1 MVIMS
6 DPFDIADRVA
16 MVTGASQGLGRAFAM
31 TLARRG
37 AKVCLAARSAAR
49 LDKVLDDI
57 SKAGGAAHAVAL
69 DVLDHDSIN
78 AAVTEAERHLGAIDI
93 LVNNAGVAVQKPFL
107 EQSEADWDAVV
118 DTNLKGAFLVTQSV
132 ARGMAERR
140 SGTIINIASMM
151 AHATI
156 TQLTPYAASKG
167 GLAQMTRNMAL
178 ELARYGI
185 RVNAIA
191 PGYIGTE
198 MTDAFFGSPAGL
210 RVISEIPMRRLGA
223 TEDLEGPLML
233 LCSDASRYMT
243 GATVLVDGGFLLR

>member
-1 MVIMS
+1 MN
-6 DPFDIADRVA
+6 DLFDIAGRVA
-16 MVTGASQGLGRAFAM
+16 MVTGASQGLGRRFAM
-31 TLARRG
+31 ILAQRG
-37 AKVCLAARSAAR
+37 AKVCLAARSLAR
-49 LDKVLDDI
+49 LGEVLDDI
-57 SKAGGAAHAVAL
+57 HTAGGTACAVAL
-69 DVLDHDSIN
+69 DVLDHNSISV
-78 AAVTEAERHLGAIDI
+78 AVSETELHLGAIDI

-107 EQSEADWDAVV
+107 EQSEADWDAVI
-118 DTNLKGAFLVTQSV
+118 DTNLKGAFLVAQKV
-132 ARGMAERR
+132 AYGMAERR
-140 SGTIINIASMM
+140 RGTIVNIASMM

-167 GLAQMTRNMAL
+167 GLVQMTRNMAL

-210 RVISEIPMRRLGA
+210 KVISEIPMRRLGRP
-223 TEDLEGPLML
+223 EDIEGPLML

>member
-1 MVIMS
+1 MNDS
-6 DPFDIADRVA
+6 FDIAGRVA
-16 MVTGASQGLGRAFAM
+16 VVTGASQGLGRRFAM
-31 TLARRG
+31 ILAQRG
-37 AKVCLAARSAAR
+37 AKVCLAARSVAK
-49 LDKVLDDI
+49 LGKVLDDI
-57 SKAGGAAHAVAL
+57 HKTGGTARAVAL
-69 DVLDHDSIN
+69 DVLDHEGIG
-78 AAVTEAERHLGAIDI
+78 AAVSETEQHLGAIDI

-107 EQSEADWDAVV
+107 EQSEADWDAVIG
-118 DTNLKGAFLVTQSV
+118 TNLKGAFLVAQKV
-132 ARGMAERR
+132 AQGMAERR
-140 SGTIINIASMM
+140 RGTIVNIASMM

-167 GLAQMTRNMAL
+167 GLVQMTRNMAL

-198 MTDAFFGSPAGL
+198 MTDAFFASPAGFK
-210 RVISEIPMRRLGA
+210 VISEIPMRRLG
-223 TEDLEGPLML
+223 TPEDLEGPLML

>member
-1 MVIMS
+1 MS
-6 DPFDIADRVA
+6 DLFDIAGRVA
-16 MVTGASQGLGRAFAM
+16 LVTGASQGLGRRFAM
-31 TLARRG
+31 ILAQRG
-37 AKVCLAARSAAR
+37 AKVCLAARSVAR
-49 LDKVLDDI
+49 LGKVLDGID
-57 SKAGGAAHAVAL
+57 KAGGTARAVAL
-69 DVLDHDSIN
+69 DVLDHNSISV
-78 AAVTEAERHLGAIDI
+78 AVSETEQHLGAIDI

-107 EQSEADWDAVV
+107 EQSEADWDAVI
-118 DTNLKGAFLVTQSV
+118 DTNLKGAFLVAQKV
-132 ARGMAERR
+132 ARGMAERQR
-140 SGTIINIASMM
+140 GAIVNIASMM

-167 GLAQMTRNMAL
+167 GLVQMTRNMAL

-210 RVISEIPMRRLGA
+210 KVISQIPMRRLGRP
-223 TEDLEGPLML
+223 EDLEGPLML

-243 GATVLVDGGFLLR
+243 GAVVLVDGGFLLR

>member
-1 MVIMS
+1 MS
-6 DPFDIADRVA
+6 DPFDIAGRVA
-16 MVTGASQGLGRAFAM
+16 MVTGASQGLGRGFAM

-37 AKVCLAARSAAR
+37 AKVCLAARSTAR
-49 LDKVLDDI
+49 LDQVLDDI
-57 SKAGGAAHAVAL
+57 GKAGGTAHAVAL
-69 DVLDHDSIN
+69 DVLDHDSVS
-78 AAVTEAERHLGAIDI
+78 AAITEAERHLGAIDI

-107 EQSEADWDAVV
+107 EQSEADWDAVI
-118 DTNLKGAFLVTQSV
+118 DTNLKGAFLVAQSV
-132 ARGMAERR
+132 ARGMVERR
-140 SGTIINIASMM
+140 SGAIINIASMM

-167 GLAQMTRNMAL
+167 GLVQMTRNMAL

-198 MTDAFFGSPAGL
+198 MTDTFFRSPPGL
-210 RVISEIPMRRLGA
+210 KVISEIPMRRLG
-223 TEDLEGPLML
+223 TPEDLEGPLML